1 VSAAVGAFLVGIA
14 ISGPAAASARPLL
27 SPLRD
32 LFAAVFFVFFGLQ
45 TDPAQLPGV
54 VLPALALAA
63 VTAAHRAPAVPLAIG
78 GLLVLIGVTAS
89 VWLVVR
95 VAAPPD
101 LVPAHGPRP
110 TGYRP
115 TLERATGLW
124 IGLAACVGCTLSAL
138 VSIRDDRF
146 PRAVI
151 EAAHVD
157 VATLPAPPRE
167 GAGEAGS

>member
-1 VSAAVGAFLVGIA
+1 MDLRRLRAEEWSAGACGAALFVALFLDWFRAGSVHR
-14 ISGPAAASARPLL
+14 SGWEA
-27 SPLRD
+27 
-32 LFAAVFFVFFGLQ
+32 FGAL
-45 TDPAQLPGV
+45 DV
-54 VLPALALAA
+54 VLAVVALGSLALAV